1 MSRFGYDGSHIL
13 WGRFWYIVS
22 NTTDIMSS
30 CTGEE
35 NPGETTTALA
45 SGRYSGLPRH
55 RESIDTLFKKGMGG
69 RVLFWLPSRRRSWKG
84 IACFPLFRWTQKRTI
99 AFACG
104 CEEGASRASGPTESA
119 LFHIA
124 SQTAFFFSFYFPRFG
139 HGMWTSVWKMTG
151 LPPFEK
157 NSGPMMGP
165 GYLLCFAESLRELWI
180 LFIIIPVASFLYIPT
195 TPQTNTIRKLRR
207 KNCWPVGLACCF
219 V

>member
-69 RVLFWLPSRRRSWKG
+69 MVFFCCLQGGDHGRGLLAFLCSGGRKKEPLHLHVVARREQVGPRGPQSLLFSISRHKRRFFYLPRFFPPGFRFRSWHE
-84 IACFPLFRWTQKRTI
+84 PV
-99 AFACG
+99 CG
-104 CEEGASRASGPTESA
+104 
-119 LFHIA
+119 
-124 SQTAFFFSFYFPRFG
+124 
-139 HGMWTSVWKMTG
+139 K
-151 LPPFEK
+151 
-157 NSGPMMGP
+157 
-165 GYLLCFAESLRELWI
+165 
-180 LFIIIPVASFLYIPT
+180 
-195 TPQTNTIRKLRR
+195 
-207 KNCWPVGLACCF
+207 
-219 V
+219 